1 MLSKK
6 IVRIFCILLSLAVLI
21 TPVFAEEIDTN
32 TVQPIDPNMIVD
44 NNSDA
49 ANITNNETTANTN
62 GEQNE
67 TGNVIDGNTTTL
79 PNEGTGPNG
88 VITADDVISN
98 ATLEEVVSKA
108 EDKISQGTSALQ
120 RIIQYACIFFFVV
133 GIGKMLL
140 GSLGHRGGWVGGL
153 IVMLLSAVSY
163 VCVIYAKDIIV
174 WFQTFIIS

>member
-1 MLSKK
+1 MLPKK
-6 IVRIFCILLSLAVLI
+6 IVKIFCVLLSLAVLI

-32 TVQPIDPNMIVD
+32 TVQPIDPNTIVD
-44 NNSDA
+44 NSTDIADA
-49 ANITNNETTANTN
+49 TNNEAVVDNINT
-62 GEQNE
+62 QNE
-67 TGNVIDGNTTTL
+67 TGEVIDGNTTTL
-79 PNEGTGPNG
+79 PTEGTGPNG